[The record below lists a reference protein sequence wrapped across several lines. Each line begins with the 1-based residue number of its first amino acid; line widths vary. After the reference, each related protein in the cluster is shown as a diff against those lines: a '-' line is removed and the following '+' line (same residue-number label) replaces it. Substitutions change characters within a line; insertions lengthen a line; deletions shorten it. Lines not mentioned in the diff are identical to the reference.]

1 MDKEASV
8 PLVTLARFTFLGQA
22 ESARIALDSE
32 GIDSILFD
40 ESQAANI
47 GGGVLIP
54 IRLQVYEDDVEA
66 AKAVL
71 TREGLYKFQ

>member
-1 MDKEASV
+1 MSKEASV
-8 PLVTLARFTFLGQA
+8 PLVTLARFTYIGQA

-32 GIDSILFD
+32 GIVCFLFD
-40 ESQAANI
+40 ESQGANI

-54 IRLQVYEDDVEA
+54 VRLEVYENDVEA